1 MKLIVGLGNPGKKYQ
16 RTRHN
21 LGFLVVDRCAQQ
33 HRVEV
38 KKKLCDALVG
48 EWCDNGERIIL
59 AKPQTFMNR
68 SGLVV
73 KELLQ
78 EYCGT
83 VEDLLVVYDDLD
95 LSLGRIRI
103 RAKGSAAGHRG
114 ILSILENLSG
124 APFSRLRIGIGR
136 PPEGVD
142 PADYVLSPFASE
154 EAAEVD
160 KFVGRAAEAVDCFL
174 RDGLQ
179 RAMEVYN
186 RVS

>member
-21 LGFLVVDRCAQQ
+21 LGFLIVDRCAQQ

-48 EWCDNGERIIL
+48 EWRDDGERIIL
-59 AKPQTFMNR
+59 VKPQTFMNR

-83 VEDLLVVYDDLD
+83 VEDLLVVYDYLD
-95 LSLGRIRI
+95 L
-103 RAKGSAAGHRG
+103 
-114 ILSILENLSG
+114 
-124 APFSRLRIGIGR
+124 P
-136 PPEGVD
+136 
-142 PADYVLSPFASE
+142 
-154 EAAEVD
+154 
-160 KFVGRAAEAVDCFL
+160 
-174 RDGLQ
+174 
-179 RAMEVYN
+179 
-186 RVS
+186 

>member
-21 LGFLVVDRCAQQ
+21 LGFLVVDRFAQQ

-48 EWCDNGERIIL
+48 EWRDDGERVIL

-124 APFSRLRIGIGR
+124 APFSRLRVGIGR

-186 RVS
+186 RMS